1 MAGRELQWVTRP
13 IQRENAI
20 MAMNGSGAFIM
31 TDMQTLFRTI
41 DELTP
46 EEKQQIVAY
55 IQGQEDESL
64 PHQPRVPGLFPGIWM
79 SSDFDDE
86 LSVS

>member
-1 MAGRELQWVTRP
+1 
-13 IQRENAI
+13 
-20 MAMNGSGAFIM
+20 M

-64 PHQPRVPGLFPGIWM
+64 PHQPRVPGLFPGI
-79 SSDFDDE
+79 
-86 LSVS
+86 